1 MEKYFCDYNQSLAL
15 KELGFDEPCLGV
27 FYLIP
32 ETKKWEP
39 YRIMEESNHNKS
51 NFSIS
56 RPLIGQVFEWFRK
69 EYRIISV
76 IDFYCDNDEWEDTMY
91 EVRISEFKH
100 FKTHDSFV
108 QSEYKSYEEAE
119 SACIDKL
126 IELCNDK

>member
-1 MEKYFCDYNQSLAL
+1 MEKYFVNYEQSLAL
-15 KELGFDEPCLGV
+15 KELGFDEPCFGV

-56 RPLIGQVFEWFRK
+56 RPLIGQVFQWFREK
-69 EYRIISV
+69 HDLLSIIFKDY
-76 IDFYCDNDEWEDTMY
+76 IHYWFEIEKDDNEKHASRGYDT
-91 EVRISEFKH
+91 
-100 FKTHDSFV
+100 
-108 QSEYKSYEEAE
+108 YEEAE

-126 IELCNDK
+126 IEIVKE